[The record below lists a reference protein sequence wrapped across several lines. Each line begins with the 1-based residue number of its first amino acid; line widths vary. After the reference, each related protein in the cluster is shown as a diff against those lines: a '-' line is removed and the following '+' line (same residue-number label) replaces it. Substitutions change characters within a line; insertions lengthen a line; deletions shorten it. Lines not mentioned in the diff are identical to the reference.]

1 MNRNPC
7 SNQEIHV
14 LFESQFDHVFKLE
27 NTLNEPVSYL
37 HDLIIRKVLQNR
49 QSISPIFLCAKKLH
63 YNGVT

>member
-14 LFESQFDHVFKLE
+14 LFDHEFKLE

-37 HDLIIRKVLQNR
+37 TDLIIRKVLQNR
-49 QSISPIFLCAKKLH
+49 QSISPMFLCAKKLH
-63 YNGVT
+63 YNGLT